1 MTQVNI
7 YLLLGP
13 FSLLAVILCLVF
25 ALVNRKNLR
34 NSSIILFLLVIIAVI
49 LLNILELLAKT
60 DRMVLFYSHCT
71 YSVLPFLP
79 ITWLLSCIE
88 FTSGTEIR
96 RHRGILASLLV
107 IPVITVIIAWTNE
120 YHGFLW
126 VSHYI
131 DHNGTHLLN
140 KVTHYGFWFWV
151 YMSYAYALYIAGTA
165 HVFRRYFKSKHEL
178 QRISVVGVAA
188 ASLPL
193 ACNLLYVFRLFPGI
207 HRDYSLLVFS
217 ITALAFVANITRSRL
232 SDAPDRTDVGAY
244 AEGLSRRELAVCAL
258 LAEGR
263 ANKEI
268 ADALCISENTTKTHI
283 RHIYRK
289 LNVKNR
295 SEFQGYIAQ
304 KGLPGKGR
312 DEVANGLSDD
322 KP

>member
-13 FSLLAVILCLVF
+13 FALLAVVLCLVF

-34 NSSIILFLLVIIAVI
+34 NNSIILFLLVVIAVI
-49 LLNILELLAKT
+49 LLNMLELLATT
-60 DRMVLFYSHCT
+60 DRMVLCFSHCT
-71 YSVLPFLP
+71 YTVLPFLP

-88 FTSGTEIR
+88 FTSGTDIR
-96 RHRGILASLLV
+96 RNHGVFGSLLV
-107 IPVITVIIAWTNE
+107 IPVITVIIAWTNK

-131 DHNGTHLLN
+131 DHSGTHLLN
-140 KVTHYGFWFWV
+140 KVTQYGFWFWV
-151 YMSYAYALYIAGTA
+151 YMSYAYALYVAGTA
-165 HVFRRYFKSKHEL
+165 LVFRGYFKSKHEL
-178 QRISVVGVAA
+178 RRISVVGVFA

-207 HRDYSLLVFS
+207 HRDFSLLVFS
-217 ITALAFVANITRSRL
+217 ITALAFVANITRYRL
-232 SDAPDRTDVGAY
+232 SDAPDSADAAAY
-244 AEGLSRRELAVCAL
+244 AEGLSRRELAVCSL
-258 LAEGR
+258 LAGGSS
-263 ANKEI
+263 NKEI

-295 SEFQGYIAQ
+295 PEFLGYVEQ
-304 KGLPGKGR
+304 KGLPGM
-312 DEVANGLSDD
+312 
-322 KP
+322 

>member
-1 MTQVNI
+1 MSQVNI

-13 FSLLAVILCLVF
+13 FALLAVTLCLIF

-34 NSSIILFLLVIIAVI
+34 NNSIILFLLVIIAVI
-49 LLNILELLAKT
+49 LLNILELLAST
-60 DRMVLFYSHCT
+60 EGMVLLYSHCT
-71 YSVLPFLP
+71 YTVLPFLP

-88 FTSGTEIR
+88 FTSGTDIR
-96 RHRGILASLLV
+96 KHHGILVSLLV
-107 IPVITVIIAWTNE
+107 IPFITVIIAWTNKF
-120 YHGFLW
+120 HGFLW

-131 DHNGTHLLN
+131 DHSGTRLLN
-140 KVTHYGFWFWV
+140 KVTRYGFWFWV

-165 HVFRRYFKSKHEL
+165 LVFRGYFRSKHEMRKL
-178 QRISVVGVAA
+178 SVVGVAA

-217 ITALAFVANITRSRL
+217 ITALAFVANITRYRL
-232 SDAPDRTDVGAY
+232 ADTAESGAY

-268 ADALCISENTTKTHI
+268 ADALCISENTAKTHI

-289 LNVKNR
+289 LDVRNR
-295 SEFQGYIAQ
+295 SEFQSHIAQ
-304 KGLPGKGR
+304 KGLPGVTAT
-312 DEVANGLSDD
+312 E
-322 KP
+322 